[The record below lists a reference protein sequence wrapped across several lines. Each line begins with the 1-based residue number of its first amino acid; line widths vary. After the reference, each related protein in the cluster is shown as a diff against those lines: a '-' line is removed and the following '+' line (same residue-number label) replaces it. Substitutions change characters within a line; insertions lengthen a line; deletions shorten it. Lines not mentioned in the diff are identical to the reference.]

1 MASQSANLW
10 VLLGLGLAGILLMT
24 KKLKKNIKQDFG
36 AFIEKL
42 QLLPPPQPLPPKAPH
57 PLTGLSFAVSDLFD
71 IEGYVTGFGH
81 PEWARTH
88 SAASRTSTVV
98 STLVEGGATCI
109 GKTVVDEFAYSING
123 TNKHYDT
130 PTNPAAPSQMPG
142 GSSSG
147 AAVAVAADLVDF
159 SLGIDTVGGVR
170 VPSAFCGILGFRP
183 SYGAVSHMGIIPIST
198 SLDTVD
204 YTVVCF
210 QPVIGCF
217 LAISWF
223 ARDPKILRHVGH
235 VLLQLPFAAQ
245 RSPRQIIIADDCFE
259 LLKIP
264 ADRVVQVVIK
274 STEKLFGR
282 QVLKHENLGEYFD
295 SKVPSLKGFHKTNGE
310 LKNVMRLIQR
320 YEFKNNHNEWIE
332 SVKPALDPDIS
343 AEIGEMLE
351 ISETVIENCKSI
363 RNEMRSAISSL
374 LKDDGILVTPTT
386 AYPPPKLGG
395 KEMLSEDYQNRAFS
409 LLSIASVSGCCQ
421 VTVPLGYYDKC
432 PTSVSFIA
440 RHGGDRFLLDTVQN
454 MYASLQEQADI
465 ATKSKLST
473 NTFNQKQSAE
483 IAKEKGNQA
492 YKDKQWLKAISFY
505 TEAIK
510 LNGNNATYY
519 SNRAAA
525 YLESGSF
532 LQAEADCTKAINLD
546 KKVRGTAR
554 EMLGYYKEAIEG
566 CILEFR
572 INVLLTEFRLMAL
585 LPADFSYALV
595 LEPTNKRASLSADR
609 LRKPLSGGIA
619 PQRHL
624 TPLRVH
630 DAVSSAP
637 LGFFLASL
645 PHHSSSTTPPIK
657 YSDIVVSPQHTVILG
672 AAVCSYVN
680 NETNGREKVGSSGD
694 GIVQSVGVARGGDG
708 EVKWRGGGALWRWL
722 LLSTGRTTGRVI

>member
-24 KKLKKNIKQDFG
+24 KRLKKNIKQDFG

-81 PEWARTH
+81 PEWVRSH
-88 SAASRTSTVV
+88 DAASRTSTVV
-98 STLVEGGATCI
+98 STLVEGGATCV

-123 TNKHYDT
+123 TNRHYDT
-130 PTNPAAPSQMPG
+130 PANPAAPPRVPG

-147 AAVAVAADLVDF
+147 AAVAVAANIVDF

-183 SYGAVSHMGIIPIST
+183 SYGAVSHMGIVPIST
-198 SLDTVD
+198 SLDTV
-204 YTVVCF
+204 
-210 QPVIGCF
+210 G
-217 LAISWF
+217 WF
-223 ARDPKILRHVGH
+223 ARDPNILRRVGH
-235 VLLQLPFAAQ
+235 VLLQLPFGAQ

-264 ADRVVQVVIK
+264 VDRVVQVVIK

-282 QVLKHENLGEYFD
+282 QVLKHENLGEYFHP
-295 SKVPSLKGFHKTNGE
+295 KVPSLKGFHKTNGE
-310 LKNVMRLIQR
+310 LKNSSIRMVANVMRLLQR
-320 YEFKNNHNEWIE
+320 LEFKSNHNEWIE
-332 SVKPALDPDIS
+332 SVKPILDPDIS
-343 AEIGEMLE
+343 AEIGETLE
-351 ISETVIENCKSI
+351 IAETVVENCKSL
-363 RNEMRSAISSL
+363 RNEMRSAINSL
-374 LKDDGILVTPTT
+374 LKDDGILVIPTT

-395 KEMLSEDYQNRAFS
+395 KEMLTEDYQNSAFS

-465 ATKSKLST
+465 ATKTKPST

-492 YKDKQWLKAISFY
+492 YKDKQWQKAISFY

-546 KKVRGTAR
+546 KKNVKAYLRRGTAR
-554 EMLGYYKEAIEG
+554 EMLGYYKEAIE
-566 CILEFR
+566 
-572 INVLLTEFRLMAL
+572 
-585 LPADFSYALV
+585 DFSYALV

-609 LRKPLSGGIA
+609 LRK
-619 PQRHL
+619 
-624 TPLRVH
+624 V
-630 DAVSSAP
+630 
-637 LGFFLASL
+637 FM
-645 PHHSSSTTPPIK
+645 
-657 YSDIVVSPQHTVILG
+657 
-672 AAVCSYVN
+672 
-680 NETNGREKVGSSGD
+680 
-694 GIVQSVGVARGGDG
+694 
-708 EVKWRGGGALWRWL
+708 
-722 LLSTGRTTGRVI
+722 